1 MASVLAGISWP
12 FRIEGSG
19 LPAAAKGTDVI
30 KSALILLMRTP
41 KGSRVMRPTLGVGLQ
56 RLIFENQG
64 PALQSMIQREILA
77 GITNFLPQVVVRA
90 LDFSEDDHKIQV
102 NVTYVVQG
110 VTDETGYVTIGEKGF

>member
-1 MASVLAGISWP
+1 MAFVLAGISWP
-12 FRIEGSG
+12 FRIEGAG

-30 KSALILLMRTP
+30 KSALSVLLKTQ
-41 KGSRVMRPTLGVGLQ
+41 KGSRVMQPALGVGLQ

-77 GITNFLPQVVVRA
+77 GIANFLPQVSVRS
-90 LDFSEDDHKIQV
+90 LDFVEDEHKIQV

-110 VTDETGYVTIGEKGF
+110 VTDETGYITIGQKGF